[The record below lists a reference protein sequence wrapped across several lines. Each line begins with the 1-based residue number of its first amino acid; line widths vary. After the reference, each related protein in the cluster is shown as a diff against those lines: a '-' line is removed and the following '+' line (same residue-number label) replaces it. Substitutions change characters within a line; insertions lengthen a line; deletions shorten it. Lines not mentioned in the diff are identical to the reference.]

1 MVKAVRVKG
10 IVKLMN
16 RVREK
21 LSNGLSVRE
30 LEELKVCVDNSL
42 DTIESICVQNQIV
55 PTDLPAPSYRA
66 YSYLKNLDLN
76 KIVPVMPSQQGRGK
90 KEIKI
95 PGLVK
100 QCHSISDEINR
111 LDRDFY
117 SRDSE
122 VYARETESVFQE
134 IRRIALDIEQGCR
147 KMDAQVFDLPIRTLR
162 AYQWLKHLS
171 VRENFQQLLTV
182 THHLGELTRDPAN
195 QAKFR
200 KIFSLEQPTI
210 EFVNSSSIYSLK
222 ITRRKIRIKIN
233 LAFIYTGQSILRD
246 VLDAVLFRDRK
257 AKERIRIFTVTDNFY
272 LLRSRIEYIGQ
283 PPGDS
288 HGQYHDLD
296 ASFARVNQEYF
307 QNKLQKPRL
316 TWNKII
322 TSRLLGL
329 WIPSTKTLVVS
340 ITLDAPDVPEFV
352 LDFIIY
358 HELLHMALKTT
369 VINGRFYAH
378 TPEFKRREKQYAR
391 YAEVQKMLPALM
403 TPAADSTSTLS

>member
-122 VYARETESVFQE
+122 VYARETESARATTPARPDRAVSHAPTRCRARNTARPAPTRAFD
-134 IRRIALDIEQGCR
+134 RSSRPIASGPR
-147 KMDAQVFDLPIRTLR
+147 
-162 AYQWLKHLS
+162 
-171 VRENFQQLLTV
+171 
-182 THHLGELTRDPAN
+182 
-195 QAKFR
+195 
-200 KIFSLEQPTI
+200 
-210 EFVNSSSIYSLK
+210 
-222 ITRRKIRIKIN
+222 
-233 LAFIYTGQSILRD
+233 
-246 VLDAVLFRDRK
+246 
-257 AKERIRIFTVTDNFY
+257 
-272 LLRSRIEYIGQ
+272 RSR
-283 PPGDS
+283 
-288 HGQYHDLD
+288 
-296 ASFARVNQEYF
+296 
-307 QNKLQKPRL
+307 
-316 TWNKII
+316 
-322 TSRLLGL
+322 
-329 WIPSTKTLVVS
+329 
-340 ITLDAPDVPEFV
+340 
-352 LDFIIY
+352 
-358 HELLHMALKTT
+358 
-369 VINGRFYAH
+369 
-378 TPEFKRREKQYAR
+378 
-391 YAEVQKMLPALM
+391 
-403 TPAADSTSTLS
+403 